1 MTYEICG
8 ARTRRGTPC
17 KLPAGWGTD
26 HPGEGPCRYHEHQTE
41 SHAISHPK
49 KRALLAAFAETGNIT
64 RSAELAGI
72 DRRTHY
78 DWLAADPAYER
89 AFLDA
94 REQAADRLEEEARR
108 RAVEGTVKP
117 VFYKGREVGGIREY
131 SDTLLIFL
139 LKGVRPEKYAEH
151 TKQDIRQQV
160 QMDARVEHSGRR
172 TLRELMA
179 DDGRA

>member
-1 MTYEICG
+1 VSEQCG
-8 ARTRRGTPC
+8 ATTKQGTAC
-17 KLPAGWGTD
+17 RLPAGWGTD
-26 HPGEGPCRYHEHQTE
+26 HLGEGPCRHHADQTE
-41 SHAISHPK
+41 SHEISHPK
-49 KRALLAAFAETGNIT
+49 KRAFLAAFAQTGNVT
-64 RSAELAGI
+64 HSAEMADI

-78 DWLAADPAYER
+78 DWLASDPTYER

-108 RAVEGTVKP
+108 RAVQGTLRP
-117 VFYKGREVGGIREY
+117 VFYKGEEVGGIREY

-151 TKQDIRQQV
+151 MKQDIRQQV
-160 QMDARVEHSGRR
+160 RMDARVEHSGRR

-179 DDGRA
+179 DDESA